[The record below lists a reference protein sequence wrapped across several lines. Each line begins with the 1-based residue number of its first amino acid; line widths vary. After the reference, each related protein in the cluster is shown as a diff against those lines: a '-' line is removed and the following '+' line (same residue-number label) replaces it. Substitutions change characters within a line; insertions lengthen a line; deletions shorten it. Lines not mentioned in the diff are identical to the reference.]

1 MNLKAAFAP
10 GSPVPLSP
18 APSSSLFSLE
28 CRRVHRILPRP
39 AFYFIFLKG
48 WLVNNRWAGQTPRP
62 TSETLAWRVTP
73 QEAGDCTDIH
83 TRAGSRRGLE
93 HLCLGPSA
101 WQADSSLSAVLVGLW
116 LVFVLNSCLQGFPAG
131 PEAAEASLTLED
143 RVWEGSHP
151 LPLRVFVV
159 HHSHCKNPP
168 SSSPSSTS
176 LEANL
181 EVGKKKKC
189 TFPCVFRHQL
199 FLWNS

>member
-1 MNLKAAFAP
+1 M
-10 GSPVPLSP
+10 
-18 APSSSLFSLE
+18 
-28 CRRVHRILPRP
+28 
-39 AFYFIFLKG
+39 
-48 WLVNNRWAGQTPRP
+48 
-62 TSETLAWRVTP
+62 TP

-83 TRAGSRRGLE
+83 IRAGSRPGLE
-93 HLCLGPSA
+93 HLCLGPLA
-101 WQADSSLSAVLVGLW
+101 WQVDSSLSAVLVGLW

-181 EVGKKKKC
+181 EVGKKKNA
-189 TFPCVFRHQL
+189 L
-199 FLWNS
+199 FLVFLGINYFYGILDRQQTIKKKTVDFLLSRKQAVSTISGSVGKPGENLSIHHHDLSQNSPEVVSRASAKRGPGQ

>member
-1 MNLKAAFAP
+1 M
-10 GSPVPLSP
+10 PLSP
-18 APSSSLFSLE
+18 APASSLFSLE

-83 TRAGSRRGLE
+83 IRAGSRPGLE
-93 HLCLGPSA
+93 HLCLGPLA
-101 WQADSSLSAVLVGLW
+101 WQVDSSLSAVLVGLW

-181 EVGKKKKC
+181 EVGKKKC